1 MPHTSN
7 WTTEIGQQLQVANQ
21 QITLCQAK
29 IQQDGND
36 PQKQLYLQNALGA
49 VAKAWEEIESHN
61 KTHGA
66 F

>member
-1 MPHTSN
+1 MSPN
-7 WTTEIGQQLQVANQ
+7 WASEVGQQLQVANQ
-21 QITLCQAK
+21 QITLCQGK
-29 IQQDGND
+29 IQRDGND

-66 F
+66 I

>member
-1 MPHTSN
+1 MSPN
-7 WTTEIGQQLQVANQ
+7 WTTEIGQQFQVANQ

-29 IQQDGND
+29 IQKDGND

-61 KTHGA
+61 KMHGVS
-66 F
+66 